1 MTMLRL
7 ENGCTALKAQSPL
20 TSGAIH
26 IKGFP
31 YPVGKFTNTSLPL
44 RIFLL
49 RIEVLNPKGRAYT
62 RNGFN
67 SCGVSSRFS
76 SNARRLAKKLSNYPR
91 RANKLNTATNQKHYQ
106 VYW

>member
-31 YPVGKFTNTSLPL
+31 YPVGKLPL

-67 SCGVSSRFS
+67 SCGVSRVLQPHCKTQLME
-76 SNARRLAKKLSNYPR
+76 RDMLS
-91 RANKLNTATNQKHYQ
+91 L
-106 VYW
+106 

>member
-44 RIFLL
+44 RTFLL

-62 RNGFN
+62 RNGF

-76 SNARRLAKKLSNYPR
+76 E
-91 RANKLNTATNQKHYQ
+91 RAMFGNKIIQIIRVGRIN
-106 VYW
+106 

>member
-20 TSGAIH
+20 MSGAIH

-31 YPVGKFTNTSLPL
+31 FPVGNLNTSLPL

-76 SNARRLAKKLSNYPR
+76 SNARHLAIKLFKLS
-91 RANKLNTATNQKHYQ
+91 AEGE
-106 VYW
+106 

>member
-1 MTMLRL
+1 MAVPL
-7 ENGCTALKAQSPL
+7 LKLCESPL

-67 SCGVSSRFS
+67 SYGVSSRFS
-76 SNARRLAKKLSNYPR
+76 SNAQRLAIKLFKLS
-91 RANKLNTATNQKHYQ
+91 AEGE
-106 VYW
+106 

>member
-44 RIFLL
+44 KIFLL
-49 RIEVLNPKGRAYT
+49 RIEVLNPKGRATPETALTLVALAHDFLQT
-62 RNGFN
+62 R
-67 SCGVSSRFS
+67 VW
-76 SNARRLAKKLSNYPR
+76 
-91 RANKLNTATNQKHYQ
+91 Q
-106 VYW
+106 